1 MTTAIPG
8 PKAKPLVGNLL
19 DLKDE
24 EAPLRALEH
33 LAVEYGPIYKLTR
46 GGTRIIVVS
55 SVEMME
61 ELCDESRFEKA
72 PPMALSK
79 KDDRPSGM
87 FTATN
92 DDPDWG
98 QAHRIL
104 VPAFG
109 PLAIEQMYDQ
119 MQDIGNQLLLKWA
132 RLGPSEPITVTDD
145 FTRLTLDTIA
155 LCAMDF
161 RFNSFYT
168 DKMHPFVDAM
178 VGFLSESGDRIR
190 RPAIVTS
197 LMRKKNAKFQRDL
210 DYMFEVS
217 QGLVQ
222 HRKQNPTEKKDLL
235 NAMLSGKDPKNKD
248 EMRDDLIIANMITFL
263 IADAYNAAQRE
274 VDQVVGRGPIRVEHL
289 NKFEYLNGVLRESL
303 RLTPTAPI
311 VSKQLVKGVSGEKAT
326 LSRGKY
332 KIEQTDKIIALLGAI
347 QQDSNV
353 YGSDA
358 NEFKPERMMGDDFKN
373 LPSAAWKPFGS
384 GVRACIG
391 RAFAWQEA
399 LMVTAMLIQNF
410 DFHLHDP
417 GYKLR
422 IKQTLTIKPKDL
434 IMQATLRHG
443 MTAMDLEHLLRGSP
457 SSSIK
462 SPEIS
467 TAPSKLPDVSS
478 LKLDSK
484 PMTILYG
491 SNTGTCLAFAQRMA
505 SNAAGHGFEA
515 KVSEMDSVVGKL
527 PKSQPIVIITASYEG
542 NPPDNAARF
551 VSWLE
556 KLEPTS
562 LSGTQF
568 AVFGC
573 GHSDWRA
580 TFQKIPTVVDNRM
593 AEFGSLRLVHRG
605 ISDAANGDLPG
616 DFDDWLNKTFWPKI
630 SRGSKSQG
638 AALET
643 GMHLEISTQPGVTSL
658 RQDVQDGVVVEAK
671 VLTAPG
677 TPEKRHLE
685 IELPPDASY
694 ESGDYLAVL
703 PVNSNQNVRR
713 VMKVFGLAWDSTII
727 IKGQSLGTLP
737 LDTPL
742 SIRDILAG
750 YVELFEPVSRKI
762 LQTMANSA
770 TDQDSKQQLAA
781 MSRDSETYEKQVLTK
796 RLSIIGLLEAHS
808 SVKLT
813 FRDFLSSLSPLRVR
827 YYSISSSPLHSPNTC
842 TITYNVLSI
851 PSFSGPGHYAGIC
864 GTYLSSLLPGDPIKV
879 SVRPSSKKLF
889 HLPLD
894 IKRTPL
900 LMFCAGT
907 GIAPFRGFIQQR
919 AMQAAASPDRKL
931 APAILFVGCRS
942 STSDRLYAQEFD
954 KWEDLGVVD
963 IRYSF
968 SRDSDSSRSE
978 RETVRIGQGYKYV
991 QERMLA
997 DIDKKDILR
1006 LWDEGARVYVCGG
1019 GAFVKEVGRAARE
1032 IVKER
1037 LREKG
1042 EKIEGREEELEER
1055 FKTGL
1060 VDRCATDIFG

>member
-1 MTTAIPG
+1 MCFLLQMKSTASGYQLNNALMPTGNDMSRTYIAKNAQGLKNADFSLIQNYCKMTTAIPG
-8 PKAKPLVGNLL
+8 PKAKPLVGNSL

-33 LAVEYGPIYKLTR
+33 MAVECGPIYKLTR
-46 GGTRIIVVS
+46 GSTRVIIVS

-61 ELCDESRFEKA
+61 EICDESRFEKA

-178 VGFLSESGDRIR
+178 VGFLSESGDRVR
-190 RPAIVTS
+190 RPGFVTS
-197 LMRKKNAKFQRDL
+197 LMRKKNPKFQRDQ

-222 HRKQNPTEKKDLL
+222 HRKQNPTDKKDLL
-235 NAMLSGKDPKNKD
+235 NAMLSHETTSGLLSFAFLNLMKNP
-248 EMRDDLIIANMITFL
+248 
-263 IADAYNAAQRE
+263 DAYNAAQRE
-274 VDQVVGRGPIRVEHL
+274 VDQVVGRGP
-289 NKFEYLNGVLRESL
+289 
-303 RLTPTAPI
+303 
-311 VSKQLVKGVSGEKAT
+311 LVKGVSGEKAT

-332 KIEQTDKIIALLGAI
+332 KIEPTDKIIVLLGAV
-347 QQDSNV
+347 QQDPNV

-358 NEFKPERMMGDDFKN
+358 NEFKPERMMGDNFKN
-373 LPSAAWKPFGS
+373 LPSAAWKPFGI

-399 LMVTAMLIQNF
+399 LMITAMLLQNF
-410 DFHLHDP
+410 DFRLHDP

-422 IKQTLTIKPKDL
+422 IKQTLTIKPQDL
-434 IMQATLRHG
+434 VMRATLRHG
-443 MTAMDLEHLLRGSP
+443 MAAVDLEHLLRGTP
-457 SSSIK
+457 STSI
-462 SPEIS
+462 
-467 TAPSKLPDVSS
+467 
-478 LKLDSK
+478 
-484 PMTILYG
+484 
-491 SNTGTCLAFAQRMA
+491 N
-505 SNAAGHGFEA
+505 
-515 KVSEMDSVVGKL
+515 VVGAL

-542 NPPDNAARF
+542 HLPDNAARF

-556 KLEPTS
+556 KLAPTA

-573 GHSDWRA
+573 GHN
-580 TFQKIPTVVDNRM
+580 NRM
-593 AEFGSLRLVHRG
+593 AEFGSLRLVPRG
-605 ISDAANGDLPG
+605 LSDAAKGNLYG

-630 SRGSKSQG
+630 SRG
-638 AALET
+638 
-643 GMHLEISTQPGVTSL
+643 VTSL
-658 RQDVQDGVVVEAK
+658 RRDVQDGVVFEAK

-685 IELPPDASY
+685 IELPPDMAY

-713 VMKVFGLAWDSTII
+713 VMKVFGLAWDSIII
-727 IKGQSLGTLP
+727 IKARSLGTLP

-750 YVELFEPVSRKI
+750 CVELFEPVSRKM
-762 LQTMANSA
+762 LQIMANFT
-770 TDQDSKQQLAA
+770 TDQNSKQELAA
-781 MSRDSETYEKQVLTK
+781 MSTDSEIYEKQVLTK
-796 RLSIIGLLEAHS
+796 RPSIIDLLEVHP
-808 SVKLT
+808 SVKLN
-813 FRDFLSSLSPLRVR
+813 FHDFLSSLSPLRVR
-827 YYSISSSPLHSPNTC
+827 YYSISSSPLNSPNTC
-842 TITYNVLSI
+842 TITYNILSI

-864 GTYLSSLLPGDPIKV
+864 GTYLSYLLPGDPIKV
-879 SVRPSSKKLF
+879 SVRPGSEKLF

-942 STSDRLYAQEFD
+942 STSDRLYAREFD
-954 KWEDLGVVD
+954 RWEDHGVVD

-968 SRDSDSSRSE
+968 SRDSDSR
-978 RETVRIGQGYKYV
+978 
-991 QERMLA
+991 
-997 DIDKKDILR
+997 
-1006 LWDEGARVYVCGG
+1006 RV
-1019 GAFVKEVGRAARE
+1019 KGRR
-1032 IVKER
+1032 
-1037 LREKG
+1037 
-1042 EKIEGREEELEER
+1042 
-1055 FKTGL
+1055 
-1060 VDRCATDIFG
+1060 